1 MLAESGSFTLRSHN
15 RFLLGPGM
23 PLCSPVGRRR
33 FSLISMKKSGF
44 IGIVVAV
51 IVALVTGAMA
61 ADLRVLESSARS
73 LRLEY
78 EVRGDEREL
87 FTGNSW
93 LVGLPTEGEVRLE
106 VVEAS
111 GRLEPAESELLAVE
125 GEQRVS
131 GPVFLGKGG
140 FVRDQ
145 RVVEL
150 GFAPRRSADGSLEVF
165 ERVVVELHFSGGGRS
180 EGRKRRDR
188 WGEAFLQETLVNYE
202 QARQWRRPRMRRA
215 ARPVLQ
221 EDRAQLLRI
230 WVRER
235 GIYRVTGADLEEA
248 GVSLG
253 GVDPTRLRMFYG
265 GGEPLTEELGRAPVE
280 RKEIGIVVEEGGDGR
295 FDAEDFVLFYG
306 EAASRWKYDVREREF
321 IYLHNLYTHEN
332 AYWLEVGG
340 SQVRSE
346 LAVRSGGL
354 QEGEP
359 QRPESYRMRVHEESE
374 QFIQTQT
381 YTIKSGYD
389 WYWEDFR
396 GNARNFSSL
405 IRGGTADPVDITLHF
420 LGLSGSN
427 PTFTVKWNDE
437 MVAELELPKVRKITR
452 ELQTTSGVEDG
463 LNKLGLVHTNDD
475 PSRLDW
481 YELEYSRQFLAE
493 GGELLFDSPVL
504 RETTEFR
511 LSGFEGE
518 KPRLFELSEKLVEI
532 VDFVYDAQ
540 EGTVL
545 FQDIGGARPRQYAAV
560 VAERWK
566 RPLRVELDVPGRLLQ
581 ENQGAE
587 YVIVTHRDFLD
598 AAERLAAWRASD
610 DRFGQPL
617 RTKVVDVQDIYD
629 EFSGGMLDPMA
640 LRNFFSYAADHWEP
654 APFFALLMGD
664 GTYDYK
670 NNSGTSSGNWIPA
683 FQDGDSTYDEW
694 YVRVAG
700 DDILPDMAIGRL
712 PVQTAAEADGVVAK
726 LISYDREPHVGTWQS
741 RMLVVADDLDNPEHP
756 LNVEAM
762 FLIDSEYLA
771 RNLLPK
777 ELDLRKLYL
786 AQFPLEGRTKPRAR
800 AEFIRR
806 FNEGSLILTY
816 LGHGN
821 PDVLAHEQMF
831 VVSRDLGEIDNGS
844 RLPFFYTAASQVG
857 VFDDPVRTSMP
868 EALLK
873 LPDAG
878 VIGMISATRVGY
890 HDSNMILANSFHS
903 QMYRSGREYV
913 PVGLA
918 LMEAKQMVQVFTS
931 GLALENIQRYSLFGD
946 PAMRLAVPQLWVELE
961 LPDTLRALEEIEV
974 KGRVLDATGQAADDF
989 DGQVWFQ
996 AFDSSVLSRLDGLP
1010 YRQVGVALFRG
1021 LFEVEGGR
1029 FTARFRVPKDIT
1041 YRGKEGRVSAYAWN
1055 DSHPAAFGSVGK
1067 LVLAGTAEDVEPDGE
1082 GPEIRIGFEGKEN
1095 FSNGGRIGPRAVLR
1109 ATIGDPSGINVTGET
1124 GHEIELGV
1132 DQQTFKVTEFFS
1144 VLGGDYR
1151 KGILEYPLPVLEPG
1165 EHEISLKAWDSHNN
1179 SNQIELLVKVS
1190 EGDEQLLT
1198 NLLFHP
1204 NPLRGEEG
1212 FFTFDAVVPVS
1223 LARIQVFALSGRLI
1237 DEIEESVNKGYN
1249 QVAWRP
1255 SADLANG
1262 AYLYRVSVQT
1272 EDDKEIDRT
1281 GVLQVVR

>member
-1 MLAESGSFTLRSHN
+1 MSCGDIEHINIQNNHLK
-15 RFLLGPGM
+15 
-23 PLCSPVGRRR
+23 
-33 FSLISMKKSGF
+33 IYMKKSGC
-44 IGIVVAV
+44 IGIAVAV
-51 IVALVTGAMA
+51 VVALVTGAMA
-61 ADLRVLESSARS
+61 ADLRVLESSSRS

-78 EVRGDEREL
+78 ETRGDEREL

-93 LVGLPTEGEVRLE
+93 LVGLPAEGEVRLE
-106 VVEAS
+106 VVEVS
-111 GRLEPAESELLAVE
+111 SRLKLVEAELLTVE

-131 GPVFLGKGG
+131 GPVFLGKEG

-202 QARQWRRPRMRRA
+202 QARKWRQPRMRRVA
-215 ARPVLQ
+215 KPVLQ
-221 EDRAQLLRI
+221 DEDAQLLRV

-235 GIYRVTGADLEEA
+235 GIYRVTGADLEDA
-248 GVSLG
+248 GLSLS
-253 GVDPTRLRMFYG
+253 GVDPTHLRMFYG
-265 GGEPLTEELGRAPVE
+265 GGEPLTEESGRAPVV
-280 RKEIGIVVEEGGDGR
+280 RKEIGILVEDGGDGR
-295 FDAEDFVLFYG
+295 FDTEDFVLFYG
-306 EAASRWKYDVREREF
+306 ESASRWEYDTREKEYF
-321 IYLHNLYTHEN
+321 YLHNLYTHN
-332 AYWLEVGG
+332 NVYWLEVGG

-354 QEGEP
+354 QESEP

-381 YTIKSGYD
+381 YTIKSGYE

-405 IRGGTADPVDITLHF
+405 IRGGTADPVDITLRF
-420 LGLSGSN
+420 LGLTGAH

-437 MVAELELPKVRKITR
+437 MVAELELPRVRKITR
-452 ELQTTSGVEDG
+452 ELKTTSGVEDG

-481 YELEYSRQFLAE
+481 YELEYSRRFLAE
-493 GGELLFDSPVL
+493 GGELFFDSPVSKG
-504 RETTEFR
+504 TAEFR
-511 LSGFEGE
+511 LSGFEE
-518 KPRLFELSEKLVEI
+518 ERPRLFETSKELVEI

-540 EGTVL
+540 EGTAL
-545 FQDIGGARPRQYAAV
+545 FQDIGGTRPRQYAAV

-581 ENQGAE
+581 EGRGAE
-587 YVIVTHRDFLD
+587 YVIVTHRDFLG

-617 RTKVVDVQDIYD
+617 RTMVVDVQDIYD
-629 EFSGGMLDPMA
+629 EFSGGMLDPTA
-640 LRNFFSYAADHWEP
+640 IRNFFSYAADNWEP
-654 APFFALLMGD
+654 APFFVLLMGD

-700 DDILPDMAIGRL
+700 NDILPDMAIGRI
-712 PVQTAAEADGVVAK
+712 PVQTAAEADGVVEK
-726 LISYDREPHVGTWQS
+726 LITYDREPHVGPWQS
-741 RMLVVADDLDNPEHP
+741 RMLLVADDLDNPEHP

-771 RNLLPK
+771 RNLLPE

-821 PDVLAHEQMF
+821 PDVLAHEQVF
-831 VVSRDLGEIDNGS
+831 VVSRDLGEIDNGQQ
-844 RLPFFYTAASQVG
+844 LPFFYTAASQVG

-890 HDSNMILANSFHS
+890 HDSNMILANAFHS

-946 PAMRLAVPQLWVELE
+946 PAMRLAVPRLRVELE
-961 LPDTLRALEEIEV
+961 LPDSLRALEEIEV
-974 KGRVLDATGQAADDF
+974 EGRVLDAAGQPADDF

-996 AFDSSVLSRLDGLP
+996 AFDSSVSSSLDGLP

-1021 LFEVEGGR
+1021 LFAVEGGR
-1029 FTARFRVPKDIT
+1029 FAVRFRVPKDIT
-1041 YRGKEGRVSAYAWN
+1041 YRGTEGRVSAYAWN
-1055 DSHPAAFGSVGK
+1055 DSHPAAFGAVGG
-1067 LVLAGTAEDVEPDGE
+1067 LVLAGTAEDVESDGE

-1095 FSNGGRIGPRAVLR
+1095 FSSGGRIGPGAVLR
-1109 ATIGDPSGINVTGET
+1109 AAIGDPSGINVTGET

-1132 DQQTFKVTEFFS
+1132 DQQAFKVTEFFS

-1151 KGILEYPLPVLEPG
+1151 EGMLEYPLPVLEPG

-1179 SNQIELLVKVS
+1179 SSRIELLVKVS
-1190 EGDEQLLT
+1190 EGGDQLLT

-1204 NPLRGEEG
+1204 NPLSEEEG
-1212 FFTFDAVVPVS
+1212 FFTFEVAVAAN
-1223 LARIQVFALSGRLI
+1223 LARIQIFALSGRLV
-1237 DEIEESVNKGYN
+1237 DEVEGTASQGYN

-1255 SADLANG
+1255 DSDLANG
-1262 AYLYRVSVQT
+1262 AYLYRVSVQM
-1272 EDDKEIDRT
+1272 EDGKEIGRT
-1281 GVLQVVR
+1281 AVLQVVR

>member
-1 MLAESGSFTLRSHN
+1 MLAGSGSFTLRSHN
-15 RFLLGPGM
+15 RFFARSGNAVAFADRPKA
-23 PLCSPVGRRR
+23 
-33 FSLISMKKSGF
+33 FSLSFMKKSGC
-44 IGIVVAV
+44 IGIAAAVV
-51 IVALVTGAMA
+51 VALVTGAMA
-61 ADLRVLESSARS
+61 ADLRVLESNSRS

-78 EVRGDEREL
+78 KTRGDEREL
-87 FTGNSW
+87 FAGNSW
-93 LVGLPTEGEVRLE
+93 LVGLPIEGEVRLE
-106 VVEAS
+106 VIEAS
-111 GRLEPAESELLAVE
+111 GRREPAESELLTTE
-125 GEQRVS
+125 GEQRLS
-131 GPVFLGKGG
+131 GPVFLGKEG

-165 ERVVVELHFSGGGRS
+165 ERVVVELHFSGGRRS
-180 EGRKRRDR
+180 EGPKRWDR

-215 ARPVLQ
+215 ARPALQ
-221 EDRAQLLRI
+221 DDGAQLLRV

-235 GIYRVTGADLEEA
+235 GFYRLTGADLEAA
-248 GVSLG
+248 GVSLN
-253 GVDPTRLRMFYG
+253 GVDPTHLRMFYG
-265 GGEPLTEELGRAPVE
+265 GGKPLSVASERVPVV
-280 RKEIGIVVEEGGDGR
+280 RKEIGIVVEEGEDGR

-306 EAASRWKYDVREREF
+306 AAASRWDYDTGKKKF

-346 LAVRSGGL
+346 LAVRSGAL
-354 QEGEP
+354 QESEP
-359 QRPESYRMRVHEESE
+359 LRPESYRMRVHEESE

-381 YTIKSGYD
+381 YTIKSGYG
-389 WYWEDFR
+389 WYWEDFH

-405 IRGGTADPVDITLHF
+405 IRGGTADTVDITLRF
-420 LGLSGSN
+420 IGLSGSH

-437 MVAELELPKVRKITR
+437 TVAELELPRVRTITR
-452 ELQTTSGVEDG
+452 ELQAISGVEDG
-463 LNKLGLVHTNDD
+463 LNQLGLVHTNDD
-475 PSRLDW
+475 PTRLDW
-481 YELEYSRQFLAE
+481 YELEYSRRFLAE
-493 GGELLFDSPVL
+493 GGELFFDSPVPK
-504 RETTEFR
+504 EMAEFR

-518 KPRLFELSEKLVEI
+518 KPRLFETSKELVEI
-532 VDFVYDAQ
+532 VDFAYDAQ

-545 FQDIGGARPRQYAAV
+545 FQDIGGTQPRQYAAV

-566 RPLRVELDVPGRLLQ
+566 RPLRVELDVPGQLLE
-581 ENQGAE
+581 ENRGAE

-617 RTKVVDVQDIYD
+617 RTMVVDVQDIYD
-629 EFSGGMLDPMA
+629 EFSGGMVDPTA
-640 LRNFFSYAADHWEP
+640 IRNFFSYAADHWEL

-700 DDILPDMAIGRL
+700 SDILPDMAIGRL
-712 PVQTAAEADGVVAK
+712 PVRTAAEADGVVEK
-726 LISYDREPHVGTWQS
+726 LISYDREPQVGPWQS
-741 RMLVVADDLDNPEHP
+741 RMLLVADDLANPEHP
-756 LNVEAM
+756 HNVEAL
-762 FLIDSEYLA
+762 FLIDSENLA
-771 RNLLPK
+771 RNLLPE

-800 AEFIRR
+800 EEFIRR
-806 FNEGSLILTY
+806 FNEGALILTY

-831 VVSRDLGEIDNGS
+831 VVSRDLGEIDNGR

-890 HDSNMILANSFHS
+890 HDSNMILANAFHA

-946 PAMRLAVPQLWVELE
+946 PATRLAVPRLRVELE
-961 LPDTLRALEEIEV
+961 LPDSLRALEEIEV
-974 KGRVLDATGQAADDF
+974 EGRVLDEGGQPVDDF

-996 AFDSSVLSRLDGLP
+996 AFDSSVLSRLGGLP
-1010 YRQVGVALFRG
+1010 YQQVGVALFRG
-1021 LFEVEGGR
+1021 LFAVEGGR
-1029 FTARFRVPKDIT
+1029 FAVRFRVPKDIT
-1041 YRGKEGRVSAYAWN
+1041 YRGIEGRVSAYAWSEN
-1055 DSHPAAFGSVGK
+1055 YPAAFGAVGG

-1082 GPEIRIGFEGKEN
+1082 GPEIRIGFEGKEI
-1095 FSNGGRIGPRAVLR
+1095 FSSGGQIGPGAVLR

-1124 GHEIELGV
+1124 GHEIEIGV
-1132 DQQTFKVTEFFS
+1132 DQQAFKVTELFS

-1151 KGILEYPLPVLEPG
+1151 EGILEYPLPALEPG

-1179 SNQIELLVKVS
+1179 SSQIEVLVKVS
-1190 EGDEQLLT
+1190 EGDDQLLT
-1198 NLLFHP
+1198 DLLFYP

-1212 FFTFDAVVPVS
+1212 FFTFDVAVAAG
-1223 LARIQVFALSGRLI
+1223 LARIQIFALSGRLV
-1237 DEIEESVNKGYN
+1237 DEVEGTASQGYN

-1255 SADLANG
+1255 NRDLANG
-1262 AYLYRVSVQT
+1262 TYLYRVSVQT
-1272 EDDKEIDRT
+1272 EDGKEIDRT
-1281 GVLQVVR
+1281 AVLQVIR